1 MDFLLSFEGVGFVGR
16 GAREKMA
23 ALEKGGDEGQ
33 RRGEAVAPRAGRWI
47 NGADVELGRLGFVRG
62 SSGDVKEL

>member
-23 ALEKGGDEGQ
+23 AVEKGSDEGQ
-33 RRGEAVAPRAGRWI
+33 GRGETVAPH
-47 NGADVELGRLGFVRG
+47 RG
-62 SSGDVKEL
+62 GGLMGPMSS

>member
-1 MDFLLSFEGVGFVGR
+1 VMDFLLSFEGVGFVGR

-33 RRGEAVAPRAGRWI
+33 RRGEAVAPR
-47 NGADVELGRLGFVRG
+47 RG
-62 SSGDVKEL
+62 GGLMGPMSS